1 MQSPHLRPVI
11 HYDPK
16 TVNFLQKLAQNWPI
30 IKNHLP
36 EIGVSG

>member
-16 TVNFLQKLAQNWPI
+16 TVNFLQKLAQNWR
-30 IKNHLP
+30 
-36 EIGVSG
+36 EIE